1 MTDSEVK
8 KKVEPSLEAIVAVER
23 VGERREGGQRTPIGG
38 GALQATAA
46 TGFGLNDAW
55 WPPSWTR

>member
-23 VGERREGGQRTPIGG
+23 VGERREGGQRRRSEEVRCRP
-38 GALQATAA
+38 LQPQ
-46 TGFGLNDAW
+46 GSG
-55 WPPSWTR
+55 